1 MDTCIHL
8 ACQVDAPA
16 IQDISAPD
24 FMCSHALMSERER
37 NVMTIS
43 IESLLAA
50 RLFLSPQ
57 LLGDRLFF
65 LSNLGQGGHLSLY
78 AMDAGGSI
86 PEPLLPA
93 RIAMPNPE
101 LAEAEVFV
109 VFPKLGKILLMLDRD
124 GDENYQPLLI
134 PLEGGIP
141 EPAFGS
147 AFDGYRV
154 RCLESDPE
162 RNLAYLNAESRTE
175 QMYVSFQAN
184 LETGEL
190 LKLGQHSWGSYVDGV
205 NADHTRV
212 IMKDSYS
219 EGDNAL
225 YEWQSGWPER
235 KLLYGAPL
243 EQRAAGQDVPL
254 NSINHIYC
262 TQGDQGLLFIT
273 SLFVDSY
280 GLGYLNLDDPAAVQP
295 VQITGVQHSGV
306 GELVNLKHLREARY
320 AVEYNI
326 DGCSWLYE
334 GTFEEASLTMKLE
347 RVLCGRDKL
356 EHGTL
361 EACFYEKE
369 TDRFALSFSTAISP
383 SQLYTIEGEQRQM
396 VRQHTRERV
405 LGLPEEWLS
414 PGEDASFTSYDGL
427 RISARLYLPASALGF
442 EGPRPLVYYIHGG
455 PQGQERPDFTWF
467 SMPLIQFLTLNGFAV
482 FVPNVRGSTGYG
494 LSYTKWVDHDFGG
507 KDRLDH
513 VHAMTQVLPQDKRV
527 DVKRAGVVGRS
538 YGGYMTL
545 TMASRHPELWRA
557 AVDMFGPYDLITFS
571 LRIPESWKP
580 YFELVIGH
588 PERDREFLLE
598 RSPRTYMQQIRCPLL
613 VIQGKNDPRVIERES
628 RDVVEQLQ
636 AAGKQVDYLV
646 FEDEGHDVLKYANRV
661 TCYTAIAEF
670 FKTYL

>member
-1 MDTCIHL
+1 
-8 ACQVDAPA
+8 
-16 IQDISAPD
+16 
-24 FMCSHALMSERER
+24 
-37 NVMTIS
+37 MTIS

-50 RLFLSPQ
+50 RLFLSPK
-57 LLGDRLFF
+57 LLGNRLFF

-78 AMDAGGSI
+78 AMDAGGSV

-101 LAEAEVFV
+101 LVEGEVFAL
-109 VFPKLGKILLMLDRD
+109 FPKLGQLLLTLDRD
-124 GDENYQPLLI
+124 GDEHYQPMLI
-134 PLEGGIP
+134 PLDGGIP
-141 EPAFGS
+141 EPAFGA

-154 RCLESDPE
+154 RCLESDPQ

-175 QMYVSFQAN
+175 QMHVSFQAN

-190 LKLGQHSWGSYVDGV
+190 VKLGQHAWGSYVDGV

-212 IMKDSYS
+212 IMKDVYS

-225 YEWQSGWPER
+225 YQWQAGWPER
-235 KLLYGAPL
+235 KLLYGVPL
-243 EQRAAGQDVPL
+243 EQRAAGQDVPP
-254 NSINHIYC
+254 NSITNIFF
-262 TQGDQGLLFIT
+262 TPGDRGLLFIT
-273 SLFVDSY
+273 SLFIDSY
-280 GLGYLNLDDPAAVQP
+280 GLGYLSLADPAAVQK
-295 VQITGVQHSGV
+295 VSIMGMQHSGL
-306 GELVNLKHLREARY
+306 GELVRLKYLCDARY
-320 AVEYNI
+320 TVEYNI

-347 RVLCGRDKL
+347 RVLCGRGKLTNGKL
-356 EHGTL
+356 E
-361 EACFYEKE
+361 AFAYEEE
-369 TDRFALSFSTAISP
+369 TDRFALSFSTATSP
-383 SQLYTIEGEQRQM
+383 SQIYTIEGEQGKRRQT

-427 RISARLYLPASALGF
+427 RISARLYLPAPALGF

-467 SMPLIQFLTLNGFAV
+467 SMPLIQYLTLCGFAV

-527 DVKRAGVVGRS
+527 DVKRAGVAGRS

-545 TMASRHPELWRA
+545 TQAARHPELWRA

-571 LRIPESWKP
+571 QRIPESWKP

-613 VIQGKNDPRVIERES
+613 VIQGKNDPRIIERES

-636 AAGKQVDYLV
+636 AAGKQADYLV

>member
-1 MDTCIHL
+1 M
-8 ACQVDAPA
+8 A
-16 IQDISAPD
+16 
-24 FMCSHALMSERER
+24 
-37 NVMTIS
+37 IS

-50 RLFLSPQ
+50 RLFMSPKR
-57 LLGDRLFF
+57 LRNRLFF
-65 LSNLGQGGHLSLY
+65 LSNLGQGGHLSLF
-78 AMDAGGSI
+78 AMDVGGSV

-93 RIAMPNPE
+93 RIALQNPE
-101 LAEAEVFV
+101 LVEAEVFAL
-109 VFPKLGKILLMLDRD
+109 FPKLGKILLMLDRD
-124 GDENYQPLLI
+124 GDENYQPMLI

-141 EPAFGS
+141 EPAFGA

-162 RNLAYLNAESRTE
+162 RNLAYLSAESRTE

-190 LKLGQHSWGSYVDGV
+190 VKLGQDIWGSPVDGV
-205 NADHTRV
+205 NADHTKV
-212 IMKDSYS
+212 ILVDGYS
-219 EGDNAL
+219 EGDHTL
-225 YEWQSGWPER
+225 YEWQADWPER
-235 KLLYGAPL
+235 KLLYGTPL
-243 EQRAAGQDVPL
+243 EERCDQQEVPL
-254 NSINHIYC
+254 NSINNIFF
-262 TQGDQGLLFIT
+262 TPGDRGLLFIT

-280 GLGYLNLDDPAAVQP
+280 GLGYLDLDDRAAVKK
-295 VQITGVQHSGV
+295 VSITGVRHSGL
-306 GELVNLKHLREARY
+306 GELVKLKHLREARY

-334 GTFEEASLTMKLE
+334 GTFDEASLTMRLE
-347 RVLCGRDKL
+347 RALCGEGRL
-356 EHGTL
+356 SNGTL
-361 EACFYEKE
+361 EAVSYEKA
-369 TDRFALSFSTAISP
+369 TDRFALSFSTATSP
-383 SQLYTIEGEQRQM
+383 SQIYTIEGEQRQM
-396 VRQHTRERV
+396 VRQHTREHV

-427 RISARLYLPASALGF
+427 RISARLYLPAPALGF
-442 EGPRPLVYYIHGG
+442 QGPHPLVYYIHGG

-467 SMPLIQFLTLNGFAV
+467 SMPLIQFLTLGGFAV
-482 FVPNVRGSTGYG
+482 FVPNVRGSSGYG
-494 LSYTKWVDHDFGG
+494 LSYTKWVDKDFGG

-513 VHAMTQVLPQDKRV
+513 VHAMTQVLPQDKRI

-545 TMASRHPELWRA
+545 TQAARHPELWRA

-571 LRIPESWKP
+571 QRIPESWKP

-588 PERDREFLLE
+588 PERDQEFLLQ

-661 TCYTAIAEF
+661 TCYTTIAEF

>member
-1 MDTCIHL
+1 M
-8 ACQVDAPA
+8 A
-16 IQDISAPD
+16 
-24 FMCSHALMSERER
+24 
-37 NVMTIS
+37 IS

-50 RLFLSPQ
+50 RLFLSPK
-57 LLGDRLFF
+57 LLGSRIFF

-78 AMDAGGSI
+78 AMDVGGSV

-93 RIAMPNPE
+93 RIAVQNPE
-101 LAEAEVFV
+101 LVEAEIFE

-124 GDENYQPLLI
+124 GDENYQPMLI

-141 EPAFGS
+141 EPAFGA

-175 QMYVSFQAN
+175 QMHVSFQAN

-190 LKLGQHSWGSYVDGV
+190 VELGQHVWGSYVNGV
-205 NADHTRV
+205 NADHTKV
-212 IMKDSYS
+212 ILVDGYS
-219 EGDNAL
+219 EGDHTL
-225 YEWQSGWPER
+225 FQWQADWSER
-235 KLLYGAPL
+235 KLLYGVPL
-243 EQRAAGQDVPL
+243 EQRVEGQEVPL
-254 NSINHIYC
+254 NSINNIFF
-262 TQGDQGLLFIT
+262 TPGDRGLLFTT
-273 SLFVDSY
+273 SLFIDSY
-280 GLGYLNLDDPAAVQP
+280 GLGYLDLNDRAEVKLVE
-295 VQITGVQHSGV
+295 ISGVEHSGM
-306 GELVNLKHLREARY
+306 GELVKLIHLRDTRY

-334 GTFEEASLTMKLE
+334 GTFDEPSLIMRLE
-347 RVLCGRDKL
+347 RALCGEGRL
-356 EHGTL
+356 SNGML
-361 EACFYEKE
+361 EAVSYEKA
-369 TDRFALSFSTAISP
+369 TGRFALSFSTATSP
-383 SQLYTIEGEQRQM
+383 SQMYTVEGEQRQT
-396 VRQHTRERV
+396 VRQHTRECV

-427 RISARLYLPASALGF
+427 RISARLYLPAPALGF

-467 SMPLIQFLTLNGFAV
+467 SMPLIQYLTLGGFAV

-494 LSYTKWVDHDFGG
+494 LSYTKWIDKDFGG

-513 VHAMTQVLPQDKRV
+513 VHAMTEVLPQDKRV

-545 TMASRHPELWRA
+545 TQAARHPELWLA

-571 LRIPESWKP
+571 QRIPESWKP

-598 RSPRTYMQQIRCPLL
+598 RSPRTYMQQISCPLL
-613 VIQGKNDPRVIERES
+613 VIQGKNDPRIIERES
-628 RDVVEQLQ
+628 LDVVEQLQ

-661 TCYTAIAEF
+661 TCYTTIAEF
-670 FKTYL
+670 FKKYL

>member
-1 MDTCIHL
+1 
-8 ACQVDAPA
+8 
-16 IQDISAPD
+16 
-24 FMCSHALMSERER
+24 
-37 NVMTIS
+37 MTIS

-57 LLGDRLFF
+57 LLGNRLFF

-109 VFPKLGKILLMLDRD
+109 VFPKPGKILLMLDQD
-124 GDENYQPLLI
+124 GDENYQPMLI

-154 RCLESDPE
+154 RCQISDPE
-162 RNLAYLNAESRTE
+162 RNLVYLNAESRTE

-205 NADHTRV
+205 NAGHTRV

-219 EGDNAL
+219 AGDNSL
-225 YEWQSGWPER
+225 YEWQNGWPER
-235 KLLYGAPL
+235 QLLYGVPL

-254 NSINHIYC
+254 NSISHIFF
-262 TQGDQGLLFIT
+262 TPGDQGLLFIT

-280 GLGYLNLDDPAAVQP
+280 GLGYLNLSDPAVVQS
-295 VQITGVQHSGV
+295 VKITGVQHSGM
-306 GELVNLKHLREARY
+306 GELVKLKHLREARY
-320 AVEYNI
+320 AVEYSI

-356 EHGTL
+356 AHGTL

-414 PGEDASFTSYDGL
+414 EGEDASFTSYDGL

-442 EGPRPLVYYIHGG
+442 VGPRPLVYYIHGG

-467 SMPLIQFLTLNGFAV
+467 SMPLI
-482 FVPNVRGSTGYG
+482 
-494 LSYTKWVDHDFGG
+494 
-507 KDRLDH
+507 
-513 VHAMTQVLPQDKRV
+513 
-527 DVKRAGVVGRS
+527 
-538 YGGYMTL
+538 
-545 TMASRHPELWRA
+545 
-557 AVDMFGPYDLITFS
+557 
-571 LRIPESWKP
+571 
-580 YFELVIGH
+580 
-588 PERDREFLLE
+588 
-598 RSPRTYMQQIRCPLL
+598 
-613 VIQGKNDPRVIERES
+613 
-628 RDVVEQLQ
+628 
-636 AAGKQVDYLV
+636 
-646 FEDEGHDVLKYANRV
+646 
-661 TCYTAIAEF
+661 
-670 FKTYL
+670 

>member
-1 MDTCIHL
+1 
-8 ACQVDAPA
+8 
-16 IQDISAPD
+16 
-24 FMCSHALMSERER
+24 
-37 NVMTIS
+37 
-43 IESLLAA
+43 
-50 RLFLSPQ
+50 
-57 LLGDRLFF
+57 
-65 LSNLGQGGHLSLY
+65 
-78 AMDAGGSI
+78 MDAGGSV

-93 RIAMPNPE
+93 RIAVPNPE
-101 LAEAEVFV
+101 LAEAEVFAL
-109 VFPKLGKILLMLDRD
+109 FPKLGKILLMLDRD
-124 GDENYQPLLI
+124 GDENYQPMLI

-141 EPAFGS
+141 EPAFGA

-190 LKLGQHSWGSYVDGV
+190 VKLGQHIWGSSVDGV
-205 NADHTRV
+205 NAGHTRV

-219 EGDNAL
+219 AGDNTL
-225 YEWQSGWPER
+225 YQWQAGWPER
-235 KLLYGAPL
+235 KLLYGVPL
-243 EQRAAGQDVPL
+243 EQRVVGTDVPL
-254 NSINHIYC
+254 NSINYIFF
-262 TQGDQGLLFIT
+262 TPGDQGLLFIT

-280 GLGYLNLDDPAAVQP
+280 GLGYLSLDEAAAIQP
-295 VQITGVQHSGV
+295 VEIMGIQHRGM
-306 GELVNLKHLREARY
+306 GELVKLKHLCDTHY
-320 AVEYNI
+320 AVEYDI

-334 GTFEEASLTMKLE
+334 GTFDEASLAMKLE
-347 RVLCGRDKL
+347 RVLCGRSKL
-356 EHGTL
+356 ANGTL
-361 EACFYEKE
+361 EDCSYEKE
-369 TDRFALSFSTAISP
+369 SDRFALSFSTAISP
-383 SQLYTIEGEQRQM
+383 SQIYTIEGDQRQV

-414 PGEDASFTSYDGL
+414 PGEDASFTSFDGL

-442 EGPRPLVYYIHGG
+442 DGPRPLVYYIHGG

-513 VHAMTQVLPQDKRV
+513 VYAMTEVLPQDKRI

-538 YGGYMTL
+538 YGGYMSL
-545 TMASRHPELWRA
+545 TQAARHPELWSA

-571 LRIPESWKP
+571 QRIPESWKP

-598 RSPRTYMQQIRCPLL
+598 RSPRNYMQQIRCPLL

-661 TCYTAIAEF
+661 TCYTTIAEF
-670 FKTYL
+670 FKRYL